1 MQGKNRGNNPGKPSG
16 GSQETKVRGCFRC
29 NYTDHKARDPNCPAC
44 NKKCNACGEI
54 EHFAVCCKTKEQ
66 MPVCLSKLTFF
77 GHDLS
82 RQGVAPSEEKVA
94 AILNA
99 NPLQDAS
106 QVRSFVQLVQYSAK
120 FLPNFAQEAE
130 PLMIRSLLRKNEPF
144 IWGEAQERSFQK
156 LKQLVAQATTLAYF
170 RGDCNTRI
178 IADAGPQGLGAV
190 LTQLQD
196 DEWRAI
202 S

>member
-1 MQGKNRGNNPGKPSG
+1 MLRPGQRRESSCHLECKPSTRCFTG
-16 GSQETKVRGCFRC
+16 QIICSACTVFCKVS
-29 NYTDHKARDPNCPAC
+29 A
-44 NKKCNACGEI
+44 
-54 EHFAVCCKTKEQ
+54 
-66 MPVCLSKLTFF
+66 
-77 GHDLS
+77 
-82 RQGVAPSEEKVA
+82 SEEKVA

-130 PLMIRSLLRKNEPF
+130 PLRSLLRKNEPF

-156 LKQLVAQATTLAYF
+156 LKQLVAQATMLAYF

-196 DEWRAI
+196 GEWRAI
-202 S
+202 SYASRNLTEVERRYSQTEKEALALA